1 MKFEILIGGIILFV
15 IGSLGIV
22 YTTFLSNPVIN
33 AMALIAIGIIGMLR
47 SFIKNNRIF
56 RILVALIVFLLILIW
71 VIFFTFSFSSAT
83 IESVTSY

>member
-22 YTTFLSNPVIN
+22 YPTFLSNPVIN

-47 SFIKNNRIF
+47 SFIKN
-56 RILVALIVFLLILIW
+56 
-71 VIFFTFSFSSAT
+71 
-83 IESVTSY
+83 